1 MAGLFGASR
10 GRIIKEV
17 IVVEV
22 SGLTCPKFSPRPFI
36 SFQTRPEVFGA
47 RVRGGNCERVAHWGL
62 ACVRWGRTETP
73 KAETGRGRLDEP
85 SKKHSLE

>member
-10 GRIIKEV
+10 GRIIKEL

-47 RVRGGNCERVAHWGL
+47 RVRGENCERVATLGSGL
-62 ACVRWGRTETP
+62 CEVGEDRNT
-73 KAETGRGRLDEP
+73 K
-85 SKKHSLE
+85 S